1 MHVSLLPVRASAS
14 LVLLL
19 VASTACQ
26 NRAPAPKPTQATPS
40 TPGSTASTH
49 LKNIYAADPSSLL
62 SIMGNFSTGAA
73 LVDLD
78 QDGWTD
84 LVLANGND
92 VAPQGLVAFYN
103 RKSPQQPF
111 PGGATP
117 DWYSA
122 GYDYHGGLAVGD
134 VDGDGLLDVA
144 VAVPFDKLRKGGS
157 GRVDVFFN
165 RGGKLEPAPSY
176 HTDSG
181 FMPTGC
187 AFADVD
193 GDGDL
198 DLAVSVLSELSPD
211 GLAIPGGFQRVYL
224 NDGHALGNTPAWK
237 SEARLRATSVLGADI
252 DQDGRMD
259 LAFAAPSM
267 AIFYGQPRAATGV
280 PLHGK
285 PDWTSAS
292 FNTPQS
298 AFYGLDVGRVGSDST
313 LALVGGLNCENA
325 SPCTNGF
332 FLYQPAQGNQPV
344 WSHAASNSSKV
355 LLADVNADG
364 LLDLLTSQM
373 GIQFSGAPVAFFQ
386 GTATSF
392 ENAPG
397 YQGSL
402 NVIGQQLAVGDLRNR
417 APCSRTASFQSD
429 TPRSVVTLRER
440 QVFSVTSV
448 KRDGVPVTRFAWAP
462 GGNWI
467 SLDVPLGPG
476 ERLEVE
482 YTTSQVIDV
491 FTAVSTPNLSS
502 FFLYSWYTPAPG
514 SCGNP

>member
-1 MHVSLLPVRASAS
+1 MHVRLRPLRASAS
-14 LVLLL
+14 LALLL
-19 VASTACQ
+19 VVSTSCRNRAHAPEPTRVPAST
-26 NRAPAPKPTQATPS
+26 PASAS
-40 TPGSTASTH
+40 TP
-49 LKNIYAADPSSLL
+49 LKDIYAADPSSML

-78 QDGWTD
+78 NDGWTD

-92 VAPQGLVAFYN
+92 VAPQALVAFYN
-103 RKSPQQPF
+103 RKSAQQPF
-111 PGGATP
+111 PGGSTP

-165 RGGKLEPAPSY
+165 RGGKLEPVPAY
-176 HTDSG
+176 HTDTG

-211 GLAIPGGFQRVYL
+211 GTPVPGGFQRIYL

-237 SEARLRATSVLGADI
+237 SEVRLRATSVLGADI

-259 LAFAAPSM
+259 LAFAASNA
-267 AIFYGQPRAATGV
+267 AIFYGQPPTATGV
-280 PLHGK
+280 PFHGS

-292 FNTPQS
+292 LSSQS
-298 AFYGLDVGRVGSDST
+298 AFYGLDVGRVGSGSK

-332 FLYQPAQGNQPV
+332 FLYQPEQGNQPI
-344 WSHAASNSSKV
+344 WSQAASNSSKV

-373 GIQFSGAPVAFFQ
+373 GIQFTGAPVAFFQ

-392 ENAPG
+392 ENEPG

-402 NVIGQQLAVGDLRNR
+402 STIGQQLAVGDLRNR
-417 APCSRTASFQSD
+417 APCSRTASFQFD
-429 TPRSVVTLRER
+429 TPRSVVTPRER
-440 QVFSVTSV
+440 QVFSVKSV
-448 KRDGVPVTRFAWAP
+448 KRDGVPVARYAWAP
-462 GGNWI
+462 GSNWI
-467 SLDVPLGPG
+467 SLDAPLGPG
-476 ERLEVE
+476 ERLQVE